1 MTKKEMMQKAHKM
14 AKGIKAE
21 YPSVDYKFQLGLC
34 LKYLYKEE
42 KMIKYTTENGAK
54 VEIKLEGKLVTDLIV
69 NDTVVIEDNT
79 REHIVFV
86 SALSKCIVL
95 NDSLAYRKLGSSSVI
110 RIAANEEV
118 MQITRAAAKKAREDM
133 EKRTK
138 KFVQNTKISMET
150 YNYTIEKHLNDRNAI

>member
-1 MTKKEMMQKAHKM
+1 MTKKEMMQKAHEM
-14 AKGIKAE
+14 AREIKNE

-69 NDTVVIEDNT
+69 NDTVVVEDNT
-79 REHIVFV
+79 SEHIVFV

-95 NDSLAYRKLGSSSVI
+95 NDSLAYSKLGSSSVI
-110 RIAANEEV
+110 RIAANNEV
-118 MQITRAAAKKAREDM
+118 MQIARAAAKKAREDM

-138 KFVQNTKISMET
+138 KFVQNTKIDIET